1 MDSKLEKALDFS
13 NFRQTLYNQQQT
25 LFSKVED
32 LKLLTY
38 RDRLI
43 KTSEQLIALTK
54 TMIDLDNAEFIVD
67 DVNGNPV
74 KIDDPKDFLENIV
87 NTYANA
93 KNEHFQGYEKIRKAR
108 SIKKLVNF
116 E

>member
-13 NFRQTLYNQQQT
+13 NFRQTLHNQQQT

-54 TMIDLDNAEFIVD
+54 TMIDLEYAEFVVD
-67 DVNGNPV
+67 DINGNPV

-87 NTYANA
+87 YTYANA

>member
-1 MDSKLEKALDFS
+1 MDDKLEKALDLS

-43 KTSEQLIALTK
+43 KTSGQLIALTK
-54 TMIDLDNAEFIVD
+54 IMIDMKYNEFIVD

-74 KIDDPKDFLENIV
+74 KIDDPNDFLENIV

-93 KNEHFQGYEKIRKAR
+93 KNEHFKGYEKIRKAR

>member
-43 KTSEQLIALTK
+43 KTSEELIAFCLLFTLA
-54 TMIDLDNAEFIVD
+54 II
-67 DVNGNPV
+67 
-74 KIDDPKDFLENIV
+74 
-87 NTYANA
+87 
-93 KNEHFQGYEKIRKAR
+93 NEMKSQ
-108 SIKKLVNF
+108 
-116 E
+116 

>member
-43 KTSEQLIALTK
+43 KTT
-54 TMIDLDNAEFIVD
+54 
-67 DVNGNPV
+67 
-74 KIDDPKDFLENIV
+74 
-87 NTYANA
+87 
-93 KNEHFQGYEKIRKAR
+93 
-108 SIKKLVNF
+108 
-116 E
+116 